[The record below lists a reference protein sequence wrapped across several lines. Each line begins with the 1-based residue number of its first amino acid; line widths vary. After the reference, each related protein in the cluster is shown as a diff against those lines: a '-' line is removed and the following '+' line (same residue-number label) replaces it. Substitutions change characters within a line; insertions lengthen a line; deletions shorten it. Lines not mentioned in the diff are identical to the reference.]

1 MSTSTTQH
9 NLKEIKMTLQIAK
22 IQNKKS
28 YLKFGS
34 PVIAWQLVTFEN
46 GTKGAYLNNELMPLE
61 LAVKLH
67 EINDTVYAMTS
78 ILHKHEEFK
87 TLN

>member
-1 MSTSTTQH
+1 MLNVT
-9 NLKEIKMTLQIAK
+9 K
-22 IQNKKS
+22 IQNKTS
-28 YLKFGS
+28 YIKYGT
-34 PVIAWQLVTFEN
+34 PAINWKLVTFSN

-78 ILHKHEEFK
+78 ILHKHPEFK